1 MSIKDNAKSHYS
13 HKLSADLLSV
23 YVPEWGE
30 EVFYKSTINGKQQ
43 AQIIKFY
50 QDDKVIESV
59 CMSLIV
65 RALDKNGS
73 QIWKPAELSE
83 IMREYDMSVVSRVV
97 EQISEEDLTVD
108 EAKKP

>member
-1 MSIKDNAKSHYS
+1 
-13 HKLSADLLSV
+13 
-23 YVPEWGE
+23 
-30 EVFYKSTINGKQQ
+30 
-43 AQIIKFY
+43 
-50 QDDKVIESV
+50 
-59 CMSLIV
+59 MSLIV

>member
-1 MSIKDNAKSHYS
+1 M
-13 HKLSADLLSV
+13 SV